1 MNREAVPLQEDL
13 AEDSVDSH
21 RDLQEEAL
29 AHHLFSVVPHRQ
41 WVLEGR
47 LRQLDLVDH
56 DHLSLQVEVDRRS
69 RPTVWDHLQVVSQE
83 VHLHSPPTAALQ
95 MVATFLPSQVISL
108 HQAKDLLVKA
118 LRVLLV
124 LLLSRKGP
132 QQMLGQVGCIRI
144 E

>member
-1 MNREAVPLQEDL
+1 VEG
-13 AEDSVDSH
+13 SVDSH

-29 AHHLFSVVPHRQ
+29 AHHLFLVVPHRQ

-47 LRQLDLVDH
+47 LPQLDLVDH
-56 DHLSLQVEVDRRS
+56 DHLSLLVEVDRRS
-69 RPTVWDHLQVVSQE
+69 RLMVLDHLQVVSQE

-95 MVATFLPSQVISL
+95 MVTFLPSQVISL

-118 LRVLLV
+118 LRVFLV
-124 LLLSRKGP
+124 LLPLSRKGP
-132 QQMLGQVGCIRI
+132 QQMLDRAGCIRI